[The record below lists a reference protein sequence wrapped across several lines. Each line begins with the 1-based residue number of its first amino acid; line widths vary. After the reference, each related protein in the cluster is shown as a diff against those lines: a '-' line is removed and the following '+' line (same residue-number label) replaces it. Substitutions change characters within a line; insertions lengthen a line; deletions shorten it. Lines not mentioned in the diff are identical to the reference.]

1 LGLALDEPNESEQA
15 VQVNGI
21 DVLISDSVKDLVN
34 KKTID
39 YVDSSYSRGFTIS
52 AAGKS
57 CC

>member
-15 VQVNGI
+15 VQINGI

-52 AAGKS
+52 AAGQS